1 MQTISKSLAIGFGVA
16 SFALVPMANAQN
28 QSASPPSSSSP
39 HASPPTSSSPSTT
52 PPGGTTMKSSDIT
65 DKKLDACAA
74 AVKKVSTVS
83 DSYKKKLAQAPDAEK
98 EKIRDDA
105 DRDVTKA
112 VTDQGLSVQEYLGI
126 MKVAQNDDTVR
137 NKLMDRLK

>member
-16 SFALVPMANAQN
+16 SFLLVPMANAQN
-28 QSASPPSSSSP
+28 QSASPPPS
-39 HASPPTSSSPSTT
+39 SPPTSSAPTVT
-52 PPGGTTMKSSDIT
+52 PGAPMKSSDIS

-83 DSYKKKLAQAPDAEK
+83 DSYKKKLAQAPDSEK

-126 MKVAQNDDTVR
+126 MKVAQTDETVR